1 MSTRQAIKSV
11 KEAVSHVDVDAIT
24 DQARSGLDKFK
35 HLPVNVGHD
44 EQRLSIIGGAA
55 LGAIGLAR
63 ITRPS
68 GWLALGIGAALIIR
82 GTTGHC
88 GLYHAL
94 GIDTK
99 DK

>member
-1 MSTRQAIKSV
+1 MSSREAIKSV
-11 KEAVSHVDVDAIT
+11 KQAVSHVDVDAVT
-24 DQARSGLDKFK
+24 EQARDGWSKLKQ
-35 HLPVNVGHD
+35 LPQNVGSD
-44 EQRLSIIGGAA
+44 EQRYSIIGGAA

-63 ITRPS
+63 LGRPS

-88 GLYHAL
+88 GMYSAM

-99 DK
+99 HK